1 MPNPLISQITLPSG
15 TTYDIADLA
24 ARAAAAGIAMVKCT
38 NAANTPAGVE
48 WMSGTTKITGTLA
61 ASANTTGKFYLVSV
75 QTDPKDIYAEYV
87 TVIDDSVTPNAYSWE
102 KIGTTDIDL
111 SDLGALAYKDSASA
125 TYTPA
130 GTVGQAYFV
139 GTGKKFVFTGSN
151 SSFGGSFKPSG
162 SIAVNESS
170 GSGTSYTPQGSI
182 AVNASSGTGT
192 SYTPEGTVS
201 QPTFT
206 GSQKSVS
213 VSGTLAKHS
222 ITLSATAPSDIQSPS
237 SYTPTGSIAV
247 NDSSGTGTSYTPQGT
262 VSAPTISKS
271 SAGSTTSITP
281 FGTAGSLPSLSM
293 TVSDGNL
300 AISFD
305 KGTLPTAGTAV
316 TVKTGDASY
325 TSSAPTFT
333 GTEKKL
339 SFTGTKVYTYDDAH
353 TVSSSGQFTPEGTV
367 SQPTFSGTGKK
378 FAFSGTEKKFA
389 FSGTSGSVSVS
400 GTPEGNIFIYGTEV
414 AGGTVYTPE
423 GTIPQQT
430 FTGTQATITST

>member
-15 TTYDIADLA
+15 TVYDIADLA

-38 NAANTPAGVE
+38 TAANTPAGVE

-61 ASANTTGKFYLVSV
+61 ASADTTGKFYLVSV

-125 TYTPA
+125 TYKPA
-130 GTVGQAYFV
+130 GTVEQAYFV

-151 SSFGGSFKPSG
+151 TMFGGSFKPSG

-201 QPTFT
+201 
-206 GSQKSVS
+206 
-213 VSGTLAKHS
+213 
-222 ITLSATAPSDIQSPS
+222 
-237 SYTPTGSIAV
+237 
-247 NDSSGTGTSYTPQGT
+247 
-262 VSAPTISKS
+262 APTISKS
-271 SAGSTTSITP
+271 SAGSTTDITP

-293 TVSDGNL
+293 TVNDGNL

-305 KGTLPTAGTAV
+305 KGTLPTPGTAV

-339 SFTGTKVYTYDDAH
+339 
-353 TVSSSGQFTPEGTV
+353 
-367 SQPTFSGTGKK
+367 
-378 FAFSGTEKKFA
+378 AFSGTEKKLA

-400 GTPEGNIFIYGTEV
+400 GTPEGAISIMGMEV